1 MTRKEE
7 IKIVYKAMKSTKEI
21 RIYKRYQ
28 TIYWRLKG
36 KTIFET
42 TDIVGVSRR
51 TVDNYWAKY
60 KEGGLE
66 LLKPKKQTGAKKD

>member
-36 KTIFET
+36 KTIF
-42 TDIVGVSRR
+42 
-51 TVDNYWAKY
+51 
-60 KEGGLE
+60 
-66 LLKPKKQTGAKKD
+66 